1 MFKLDYESKISLY
14 EQLYT
19 AIKKDIESG
28 EIKANEKL
36 PSKRNLSKM
45 LKISAV
51 TVESAYEQLKA
62 EGYIYSVEKSGY
74 FAQAISAKAQQEPIA
89 TTNENKVE
97 AEKEAE
103 FIYDLRGEHA
113 DIESFPFSVWSK
125 LSRQVLSGQSKK
137 LLQRIPN
144 QGIAELRGEI
154 AEYLKKYRGIEAK
167 SDNIIIGAG
176 TEYLL
181 GLLCQLLPK
190 AVFAVE
196 NPGYKKVSY
205 VLAANGARLKH
216 IALDEC
222 GIDMEQLQQS
232 NANVVYVTPS
242 HHFPLGNVMPIKRRN
257 ELLSFIK
264 KKKNG
269 YIIEDDYDSEFRFSG
284 RPIPSLYSIDNGE
297 NVIYFGTF
305 TQSLCPSLRISYM
318 LLPDGLM
325 KKYSDE
331 LSFYSSTV
339 PSFEQYTL
347 LKFMKEGYFERH
359 LNRMRTIYKNR
370 RDAFTTSLKQTSIGS
385 KTTVLGN
392 NAGLSLL
399 IKVDGM
405 TERELIEKA
414 KVNGIG
420 ISGLSSHYIDGTK
433 APEGIVIIGYNSLN
447 LTEIGEVVK
456 LLEKSWK

>member
-1 MFKLDYESKISLY
+1 MFKLDYDSKTPLY
-14 EQLYT
+14 EQLYLL
-19 AIKKDIESG
+19 IKRDIETG

-51 TVESAYEQLKA
+51 TIESAYEQLKD

-74 FAQAISAKAQQEPIA
+74 FAQAISAKVQQAHTPSKSESESIP
-89 TTNENKVE
+89 TPDT
-97 AEKEAE
+97 E
-103 FIYDLRGEHA
+103 FTFDLRGEHA

-125 LSRQVLSGQSKK
+125 LSRQVLSDQPRK
-137 LLQRIPN
+137 LLQRMSN
-144 QGIAELRGEI
+144 QGLFELRQEI
-154 AEYLKKYRGIEAK
+154 AQYLGKYRGISAK
-167 SDNIIIGAG
+167 SENIIIGAG

-181 GLLCQLLPK
+181 GLLVQLLPK
-190 AVFAVE
+190 AIFAVE
-196 NPGYKKVSY
+196 NPGYKKVSQ
-205 VLAANGARLKH
+205 VLTANKARLCH
-216 IALDEC
+216 IPLDND
-222 GIDMEQLQQS
+222 GIDMDELHNS

-284 RPIPSLYSIDNGE
+284 RPIPTLYSIDNGE
-297 NVIYFGTF
+297 SVIYFGTF

-318 LLPDGLM
+318 ILPDRLIET
-325 KKYSDE
+325 YDSA

-370 RDAFTTSLKQTSIGS
+370 RDAFVTGLKHSSIGS
-385 KTTVLGN
+385 KITVLGN

-399 IKVDGM
+399 IKIDGIS
-405 TERELIEKA
+405 ESELIEKA
-414 KVNGIG
+414 RAVGVG
-420 ISGLSSHYIDGTK
+420 ISGLSSHYDDGTQ
-433 APEGIVIIGYNSLN
+433 APYGVVIIGYSSLN
-447 LTEIGEVVK
+447 LTEISEVIK
-456 LLEKSWK
+456 LLEKAWK

>member
-1 MFKLDYESKISLY
+1 MLKLDYESKVPLY
-14 EQLYT
+14 EQLYL
-19 AIKKDIESG
+19 AIKRDIEAG

-51 TVESAYEQLKA
+51 TIESAYEQLKD

-74 FAQAISAKAQQEPIA
+74 FAHAISAKIQSTPLPC
-89 TTNENKVE
+89 TNE
-97 AEKEAE
+97 KESKSKPNTE
-103 FIYDLRGEHA
+103 FVFDLRGEHA

-125 LSRQVLSGQSKK
+125 LSRQVLAEQPKK
-137 LLQRIPN
+137 LLQRVPN
-144 QGIAELRGEI
+144 QGLFELRGQI
-154 AEYLKKYRGIEAK
+154 AEYLRKYRGIEAK

-181 GLLCQLLPK
+181 GLLVQLLPK

-196 NPGYKKVSY
+196 NPGYKKVSH
-205 VLAANGARLKH
+205 VLKANRARLCH
-216 IALDEC
+216 IPLDSD
-222 GIDMEQLQQS
+222 GIDMEQLQNS

-264 KKKNG
+264 RKKNG

-284 RPIPSLYSIDNGE
+284 RPIPTLYSIDNGE

-318 LLPDGLM
+318 LLPDRLM
-325 KKYSDE
+325 EKYHSE
-331 LSFYSSTV
+331 LAFYSSTV

-370 RDAFTTSLKQTSIGS
+370 RDSFITKLKQSSIGS
-385 KTTVLGN
+385 KITVLGN

-399 IKVDGM
+399 IKFDGM
-405 TERELIEKA
+405 TESELIEKA
-414 KVNGIG
+414 KENGIG
-420 ISGLSSHYIDGTK
+420 ISGLSTHYIEGAK
-433 APEGIVIIGYNSLN
+433 APEGVVIIGYNSLN
-447 LTEIGEVVK
+447 LTEIEEVVK

>member
-1 MFKLDYESKISLY
+1 MFELDYESKFSLY
-14 EQLYT
+14 EQLYLM
-19 AIKKDIESG
+19 IKKDIETG
-28 EIKANEKL
+28 EIKPNEKL

-45 LKISAV
+45 LKVSAV

-74 FAQAISAKAQQEPIA
+74 FAQAISARIQQSSASTVNEPEIELHSDA
-89 TTNENKVE
+89 K
-97 AEKEAE
+97 

-125 LSRQVLSGQSKK
+125 LSRQVLSEQPKK

-144 QGIAELRGEI
+144 QGISELRAEI

-167 SDNIIIGAG
+167 SENVIIGAG

-190 AVFAVE
+190 AIFAVE
-196 NPGYKKVSY
+196 NPGYKKVSH
-205 VLAANGARLKH
+205 VLTANGAKLRH
-216 IALDEC
+216 IALDEY
-222 GIDMEQLQQS
+222 GIDMEQLQES

-264 KKKNG
+264 RKKNG

-284 RPIPSLYSIDNGE
+284 RPIPSLYSIDSGE

-305 TQSLCPSLRISYM
+305 TQSLCPSLRIGYM
-318 LLPDGLM
+318 LLPDVLM
-325 KKYSDE
+325 NKYNDE

-347 LKFMKEGYFERH
+347 LKFMKDGYFERH

-370 RDAFTTSLKQTSIGS
+370 RDAFITNLKQSSIGS
-385 KTTVLGN
+385 KITVLGN

-399 IKVDGM
+399 IKFDGM
-405 TERELIEKA
+405 TEKELIEKA
-414 KVNGIG
+414 KENGIG
-420 ISGLSSHYIDGTK
+420 ISGLSSHYIDGTQ
-433 APEGIVIIGYNSLN
+433 APKGVVIIGYNSLN
-447 LTEIGEVVK
+447 LVEINEVVK
-456 LLEKSWK
+456 LLENAWR

>member
-1 MFKLDYESKISLY
+1 MLKLDYESKTPLY
-14 EQLYT
+14 EQLYL
-19 AIKKDIESG
+19 AIKKDIETG
-28 EIKANEKL
+28 KIKENEKL

-51 TVESAYEQLKA
+51 TIESAYEQLKD

-74 FAQAISAKAQQEPIA
+74 FAQAISAKIQSTPLPC
-89 TTNENKVE
+89 TS
-97 AEKEAE
+97 EKESKEATATE
-103 FIYDLRGEHA
+103 FIFDLRGEHA

-125 LSRQVLSGQSKK
+125 LSRQVLAEQPKK
-137 LLQRIPN
+137 LLQRVPN
-144 QGIAELRGEI
+144 QGLFELRGQI
-154 AEYLKKYRGIEAK
+154 AEHLRKYRGIEAK
-167 SDNIIIGAG
+167 SDNIIVGAG

-181 GLLCQLLPK
+181 GLLVQLLPK
-190 AVFAVE
+190 AIFAVE
-196 NPGYKKVSY
+196 NPGYRKVAQ
-205 VLAANGARLKH
+205 VLKANKAKLCH
-216 IALDEC
+216 IPLDNC
-222 GIDMEQLQQS
+222 GIDMENLQNS
-232 NANVVYVTPS
+232 SANVVYVTPS

-257 ELLSFIK
+257 ELLAFIK
-264 KKKNG
+264 RKKNG

-284 RPIPSLYSIDNGE
+284 RPIPTLYSIDNGE

-318 LLPDGLM
+318 LLPDKLM
-325 KKYSDE
+325 GKYNDE

-370 RDAFTTSLKQTSIGS
+370 RDCFVTNLKQSSIGS
-385 KTTVLGN
+385 KITVLGN

-399 IKVDGM
+399 IKFEGL
-405 TERELIEKA
+405 TEKELIEKA
-414 KVNGIG
+414 KENGVG
-420 ISGLSSHYIDGTK
+420 ISGLSTHYNEDTEI
-433 APEGIVIIGYNSLN
+433 PEGIVIIGYNSLS
-447 LTEIGEVVK
+447 LTEISEVVK

>member
-1 MFKLDYESKISLY
+1 MLKLDYESKIPLY
-14 EQLYT
+14 EQLYL
-19 AIKKDIESG
+19 AIKKNIESG
-28 EIKANEKL
+28 KIKANEKL

-51 TVESAYEQLKA
+51 TIESAYEQLKE

-74 FAQAISAKAQQEPIA
+74 YAQAISAKVQVSAA
-89 TTNENKVE
+89 SH
-97 AEKEAE
+97 ADEKENQPEPEAK
-103 FIYDLRGEHA
+103 FIFDLRGEHA

-125 LSRQVLSGQSKK
+125 LSRQVLSEQPKK
-137 LLQRIPN
+137 LLQRVQN
-144 QGIAELRGEI
+144 QGLYELREQI
-154 AEYLKKYRGIEAK
+154 ADYLRKYRGIDTK

-181 GLLCQLLPK
+181 GLLVQLLPK

-196 NPGYKKVSY
+196 NPGYRKVSQ
-205 VLAANGARLKH
+205 VLSANKAKLYH
-216 IALDEC
+216 IPLDNY
-222 GIDMEQLQQS
+222 GIDMESLQNS
-232 NANVVYVTPS
+232 NANVIYVTPS

-257 ELLSFIK
+257 ELLSYIK
-264 KKKNG
+264 RKKNG

-284 RPIPSLYSIDNGE
+284 RPIPTLYSIDNGE

-318 LLPDGLM
+318 LLPEKLM
-325 KKYSDE
+325 EKYNSK

-370 RDAFTTSLKQTSIGS
+370 RDCFVTMLRQSSIGS
-385 KTTVLGN
+385 KISVLGN

-399 IKVDGM
+399 IKFDGM
-405 TERELIEKA
+405 TETQLIEKA
-414 KVNGIG
+414 KENGVG
-420 ISGLSSHYIDGTK
+420 ISGLSTHYSDDTQV
-433 APEGIVIIGYNSLN
+433 PDGIVIIGYNSLN

-456 LLEKSWK
+456 LLEKAWK

>member
-1 MFKLDYESKISLY
+1 MLKLDYESKTPLY
-14 EQLYT
+14 EQLYL

-51 TVESAYEQLKA
+51 TIESAYEQLKD

-74 FAQAISAKAQQEPIA
+74 FAQAISAKIQSS
-89 TTNENKVE
+89 TTHYTNETQS
-97 AEKEAE
+97 KEVHNTD
-103 FIYDLRGEHA
+103 FIFDLRGEHA

-125 LSRQVLSGQSKK
+125 LSRQVLAEQPKK
-137 LLQRIPN
+137 LLQRVSN
-144 QGIAELRGEI
+144 QGLYELRQEI
-154 AEYLKKYRGIEAK
+154 ADYLRKYRGIEAK
-167 SDNIIIGAG
+167 SNNIIIGAG

-181 GLLCQLLPK
+181 GLLVQLLPK

-196 NPGYKKVSY
+196 NPGYKKVSQ
-205 VLAANGARLKH
+205 VLGANKAKLCH
-216 IALDEC
+216 IPLDSF
-222 GIDMEQLQQS
+222 GIDMESLQNS

-264 KKKNG
+264 RKKNG

-284 RPIPSLYSIDNGE
+284 RPIPTLYSIDNGE

-325 KKYSDE
+325 QKYNSE

-370 RDAFTTSLKQTSIGS
+370 RDCLVTKLKQSSIGS
-385 KTTVLGN
+385 KITILGN

-399 IKVDGM
+399 VKVDGM
-405 TERELIEKA
+405 TESKLIEKA
-414 KVNGIG
+414 KENGIG
-420 ISGLSSHYIDGTK
+420 ISGLSTHYIEGTQS
-433 APEGIVIIGYNSLN
+433 PEGIVIIGYNSLN
-447 LTEIGEVVK
+447 LTEISEVVK
-456 LLEKSWK
+456 LLEKAWK